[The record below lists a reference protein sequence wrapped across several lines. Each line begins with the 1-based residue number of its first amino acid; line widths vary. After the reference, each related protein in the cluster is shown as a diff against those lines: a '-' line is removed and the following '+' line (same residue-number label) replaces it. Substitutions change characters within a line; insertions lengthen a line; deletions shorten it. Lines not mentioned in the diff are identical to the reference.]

1 VGEDARR
8 TAAETAALRRQI
20 SFGKLRVPLD
30 NVPACLY
37 AINSKVPKAVASM
50 ALLWLRFALGCYFI
64 GLVYAFVAL
73 TRPSDLFSRIALH
86 AASLGMV
93 FHFVSLVEIFL
104 TEQGVWASVHNSE
117 SLLAFLS
124 MTFFMIVYS
133 IYKTTSPGVVVFP
146 IVFFLTFVAAVD
158 QQPVLLTAFVK
169 HRGWLVA
176 HIILIFTGYAALVLS
191 FGASLLYLLQER
203 RLKAKKATSLTS
215 FLPALEVIDQIG
227 YRSLLLGFPFMTLGL
242 ITGSIVAMSAYGRVD
257 FLDPKILLSV
267 LMWAVYMLM
276 VFTRWNSGWRGRRA
290 AVLATFAF
298 VAALAAWAANYF
310 STIHRFVAS

>member
-1 VGEDARR
+1 MGPM
-8 TAAETAALRRQI
+8 
-20 SFGKLRVPLD
+20 S
-30 NVPACLY
+30 
-37 AINSKVPKAVASM
+37 
-50 ALLWLRFALGCYFI
+50 LLWLRFALGCYFI
-64 GLVYAFVAL
+64 GLIYAFVAL
-73 TRPSDLFSRIALH
+73 SRTSDLFSRIALH

-93 FHFVSLVEIFL
+93 FHFVSL
-104 TEQGVWASVHNSE
+104 TELFVSGQVVWASVHNGE

-124 MTFFMIVYS
+124 MAFFMV
-133 IYKTTSPGVVVFP
+133 IYTIYQTTSPGVVVFP
-146 IVFFLTFVAAVD
+146 VVFFLTFVAAVD
-158 QQPVLLTAFVK
+158 EQPVLLTQYVSHK
-169 HRGWLVA
+169 GWLVA

-203 RLKAKKATSLTS
+203 RLKSKKPTSLIN

-242 ITGSIVAMSAYGRVD
+242 ITGSIVAITAPSVGRVD

-310 STIHRFVAS
+310 STIHRFAS